1 MAEESKKGPKR
12 PDRHVRSGE
21 YGILRMKPEQIRE
34 EELNAA
40 NWIKEYRETWDMND
54 EEKNHEIVEVAANL
68 LFDWG
73 FHDLSDALL
82 RYLNY

>member
-40 NWIKEYRETWDMND
+40 NWIKEFWERSDMND
-54 EEKNHEIVEVAANL
+54 AEKNQEIVTVAADL

-73 FHDLSDALL
+73 FHDLRDALL
-82 RYLNY
+82 RYLNL